1 VNLPLKL
8 KDLQKLDKDDL
19 LHLLGLESRR
29 EPSDVLLPALG
40 AFTVGVLV
48 GAGIGLL
55 LAPKPGT
62 QLRDELGRRLKPP
75 ETGADTRSTEVPPGI
90 ASGSRTL

>member
-1 VNLPLKL
+1 MNL
-8 KDLQKLDKDDL
+8 KDLQKLDKDRL
-19 LHLLGLESRR
+19 LEVFGLETRKG
-29 EPSDVLLPALG
+29 PADVLLPALG

-62 QLRDELGRRLKPP
+62 QLRDELGRRL
-75 ETGADTRSTEVPPGI
+75 RSEQGEAEPQAQSEVPSGI